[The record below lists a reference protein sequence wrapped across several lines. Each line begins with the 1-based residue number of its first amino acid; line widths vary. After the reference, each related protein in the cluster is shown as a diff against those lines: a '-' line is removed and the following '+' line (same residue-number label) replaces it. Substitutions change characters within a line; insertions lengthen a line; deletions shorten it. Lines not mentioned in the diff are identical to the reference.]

1 MPHGYHSLPEHFK
14 NTLSNRS
21 KLLGFLSCVYG
32 MNLAFL

>member
-1 MPHGYHSLPEHFK
+1 MAIIRSLKHFK

-21 KLLGFLSCVYG
+21 KLLGFLSCAYG